1 MSKISIQSYFFDL
14 LIEKMTIYPDGGGH
28 IILNYKQISREYS
41 FSRGGSNTETNASPE
56 ENNPS
61 CDGSDFLVPSF
72 EIMASKRI
80 NTIRNKL
87 PRRDGHAFKTLK
99 NRSKGSV
106 TFHSERFL
114 RLIRP

>member
-1 MSKISIQSYFFDL
+1 LRWQFTVIKNNNVKNLNTKLLLDL

-61 CDGSDFLVPSF
+61 CDGSDFLVPSCF
-72 EIMASKRI
+72 GMRKALIEVGEKYRIHRIYKRG
-80 NTIRNKL
+80 
-87 PRRDGHAFKTLK
+87 PRKQRG
-99 NRSKGSV
+99 
-106 TFHSERFL
+106 
-114 RLIRP
+114 